1 MSAADDVIISGKYT
15 WVCRKD
21 CYTIIGLN
29 NNIIADGQEIYSIE
43 LPEVGQ
49 AIEAENYFATVETA
63 KGLVEV
69 LSPVSGQVVEI
80 NDEILANLELLNHD
94 PYEIGIALID
104 IDEDFD
110 F

>member
-1 MSAADDVIISGKYT
+1 MSTGKDFVISGKYT
-15 WVCRKD
+15 WICQKD
-21 CYTIIGLN
+21 NYTIIGLN
-29 NNIIADGQEIYSIE
+29 NNILQDGEEVYSIE

-63 KGLVEV
+63 NGLVEV
-69 LSPVSGQVVEI
+69 LSPVSGQIVEI
-80 NDEILANLELLNHD
+80 NEEILTNLELLNHD